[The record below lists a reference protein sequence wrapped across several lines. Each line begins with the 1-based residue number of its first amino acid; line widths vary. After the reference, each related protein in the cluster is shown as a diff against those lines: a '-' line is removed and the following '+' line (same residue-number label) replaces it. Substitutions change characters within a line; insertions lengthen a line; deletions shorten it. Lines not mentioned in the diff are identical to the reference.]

1 MQSCASAREAGHK
14 PHSSRRPFTMAVKSR
29 VRVNTLSKAWRPG
42 DLREVFVCFSRNANY
57 GILDGKYGDFFFN
70 WSNMEKILV
79 REEE

>member
-1 MQSCASAREAGHK
+1 
-14 PHSSRRPFTMAVKSR
+14 MAVKSR

-42 DLREVFVCFSRNANY
+42 DLRGFLFVFQGMLTTEYWIGSM
-57 GILDGKYGDFFFN
+57 GIFFN